1 MQKELGHSPED
12 VTNALGSS
20 DVKAVNGMKE
30 TMRQFQ
36 VFLVNF
42 EVN

>member
-1 MQKELGHSPED
+1 MEKAIGRSPMD
-12 VTNALGSS
+12 VTDALDSS
-20 DVKAVNGMKE
+20 DVKVVSVMKE

-36 VFLVNF
+36 IFLVNF